1 MSFTR
6 ADRLHV
12 YIAVLSLA
20 AVGIAL
26 ISQHVFEMQP
36 CAWCVLQRMAFVAL
50 AIVCL
55 LGVLLRRVPLLPR
68 FISLIALLLAG
79 SGVAAAF
86 YQHNYA
92 SKMLTCAQ
100 TFADRF
106 VSGTKLDAMLPD
118 VFAIQATCADS
129 AVDLLGYRY
138 ELWSM
143 ALFALLSLFALVALL
158 SRND

>member
-26 ISQHVFEMQP
+26 ISQHVYEMQP

-50 AIVCL
+50 AVVCL
-55 LGVLLRRVPLLPR
+55 VGVLLRRVPVLPR
-68 FISLIALLLAG
+68 FISFIALLLAG
-79 SGVAAAF
+79 SGVVAAF
-86 YQHNYA
+86 YQHNVA
-92 SKMLTCAQ
+92 SKMMTCAQ

-106 VSGTKLDAMLPD
+106 VSGTKLDALLPD

-143 ALFALLSLFALVALL
+143 ALFSLLSLFALVALL